1 MNGTVSRPLMLEE
14 RDSESPDEWL
24 DERDSESPELKAWF
38 VAVSRRTKEGKNNV
52 NSAAV
57 DELVLRC
64 NPQIFALNVA
74 EEDGCQKLTSQ
85 LAVEARN
92 EV

>member
-1 MNGTVSRPLMLEE
+1 M
-14 RDSESPDEWL
+14 
-24 DERDSESPELKAWF
+24 KAWF

-52 NSAAV
+52 YGAAV

-74 EEDGCQKLTSQ
+74 EEDGCHPANNWTFSKRSENVLSWFIERFVKTFFGRIF
-85 LAVEARN
+85 VEGFGRP
-92 EV
+92 